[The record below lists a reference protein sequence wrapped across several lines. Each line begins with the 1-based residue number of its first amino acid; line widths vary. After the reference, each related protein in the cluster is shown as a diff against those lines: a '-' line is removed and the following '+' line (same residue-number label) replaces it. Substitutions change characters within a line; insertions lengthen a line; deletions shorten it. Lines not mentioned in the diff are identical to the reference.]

1 MSTTTEVLATAEE
14 RMKKTINLLQKEFQT
29 VRTGRA
35 NPALLDRVEVE
46 YYGTPTPLK
55 SLSNISSPDGRSL
68 LIQPWEKT
76 ILKDIEQAIHKS
88 GLGLTPNN
96 DGAVIRINIPTPS
109 EDRRK
114 ELVKLVKKYGEE
126 ARIALRNIRRD
137 GADDLKKLKGSQV
150 SEDELKRQEESLQK
164 LTDKYV
170 KDVEKHVHDK
180 EAEVMEV

>member
-14 RMKKTINLLQKEFQT
+14 RMKKTIAMLQKEFHT

-55 SLSNISSPDGRSL
+55 SLANISTPDGRSL
-68 LIQPWEKT
+68 LIQPYDKGG
-76 ILKDIEQAIHKS
+76 LKDIEQAIHKS

-109 EDRRK
+109 EERRK
-114 ELVKLVKKYGEE
+114 EMVKMVKKYGEE

-137 GADDLKKLKGSQV
+137 GADDLKKLKGTQI

-170 KDVEKHVHDK
+170 KDVDKHVHDK